1 VKPRLETF
9 YALTHLLSTYRTI
22 WSESPFVLDE
32 LSWETRFPELHQ
44 TLIDLSEERLAS
56 LAEEANLLNFLG
68 DYLPELQA
76 VEKLQFSGEV
86 RRWTTPQNGLY
97 GMPGRKQNQTEGFVS
112 HLLPFVEQIPEE
124 RTVVDWCSGKGLL
137 ARQVSFA
144 WNAPVVCLE
153 RDASLCESGR
163 KAVQSLDPQL
173 AHRMTFKTQDVLCPV
188 GRALF
193 ETSHL
198 HTALHACGDLHLTM
212 LRQTVEYGVP
222 MVACSPCCFHL
233 IEADTYSALSE
244 AGRRSELN
252 LTRQELR
259 LATAETCTA
268 GSCERTLRHRELLWR
283 IAFDLRLREVT
294 GIDAYTA
301 TPSVKKSVLK
311 SDFATFARTL
321 MKSKGWDYPEFFP
334 HSDDLWERAKARLAR
349 VRRLEKARLGF
360 RKALEYWLLLDR
372 ALFLEEHGYECHL
385 RQFCPKEV
393 SGRNTL
399 IVGVRKTS

>member
-1 VKPRLETF
+1 MIPRQETF
-9 YALTHLLSTYRTI
+9 HALTHLLSTYRTI

-32 LSWETRFPELHQ
+32 LSWEIHFPNLHQ
-44 TLIDLSEERLAS
+44 ALIDLSEERLAS
-56 LAEEANLLNFLG
+56 LTEESNLLNFLG

-76 VEKLQFSGEV
+76 VEKLQFSGEG
-86 RRWTTPQNGLY
+86 RRWRTPRKGLY
-97 GMPGRKQNQTEGFVS
+97 GLPGRKRKQTEGFVS

-124 RTVVDWCSGKGLL
+124 RKVVDWCSGRGLL

-153 RDASLCESGR
+153 KETSLCDSGR
-163 KAVQSLDPQL
+163 RAVQNLDPQL
-173 AHRMTFKTQDVLCPV
+173 AHRMTFRTQDVLSPMEP
-188 GRALF
+188 AIF
-193 ETSHL
+193 EASHL

-212 LRQTVEYGVP
+212 LRRTVENGVP
-222 MVACSPCCFHL
+222 VVACSPCCFHL
-233 IEADTYSALSE
+233 IEAHKYPPLSE
-244 AGRRSELN
+244 AGRCSELG

-311 SDFATFARTL
+311 KDFATFARTL

-334 HSDDLWERAKARLAR
+334 HSDGLWKRAEARFAR

-372 ALFLEEHGYECHL
+372 ALFLEEHGYESHL
-385 RQFCPKEV
+385 RQFCSKEV